1 MNFQQEINKAVRQ
14 AIREEV
20 NSIGMRAAIREQI
33 EATGV
38 SHGDI
43 KEMITSVADS
53 YFRSAMN
60 GNVEEKI
67 RQIFEEKVKEVVDKE
82 ITKVIGNFHWNG
94 SEAVRS
100 AINNE
105 IAKEVRNGFDVSV
118 TVSKKGG
125 ADNA

>member
-1 MNFQQEINKAVRQ
+1 MNLQQEINKAVRQ
-14 AIREEV
+14 AIMEEV
-20 NSIGMRAAIREQI
+20 NALGMRAAIREQI

-43 KEMITSVADS
+43 KKMIAGIADS

-67 RQIFEEKVKEVVDKE
+67 RQIFEEKIKEVVDKE
-82 ITKVIGNFHWNG
+82 IKSVIGHISWNG
-94 SEAVRS
+94 SEEVRR

-105 IAKEVRNGFDVSV
+105 IAKEVRSGFDVSV
-118 TVSKKGG
+118 TVSQKGG
-125 ADNA
+125 GQ

>member
-1 MNFQQEINKAVRQ
+1 MTLENEINRVVRQ
-14 AIREEV
+14 AIMEEI
-20 NSIGMRAAIREQI
+20 NGLSIRATIREQI

-43 KEMITSVADS
+43 KEMIARTADS

-82 ITKVIGNFHWNG
+82 IREVIGSYSWNG
-94 SEAVRS
+94 SEEVRK

-118 TVSKKGG
+118 TVSAKGR
-125 ADNA
+125 

>member
-1 MNFQQEINKAVRQ
+1 MNLQQEINKAVRQ
-14 AIREEV
+14 AIMEEV
-20 NSIGMRAAIREQI
+20 NALGMRAAIREQI

-38 SHGDI
+38 SHDDI
-43 KEMITSVADS
+43 KEMIAGIADS

-67 RQIFEEKVKEVVDKE
+67 RKIFEEKVKEVVDRQIK
-82 ITKVIGNFHWNG
+82 IVIGNVRWDG
-94 SEAVRS
+94 SEEVRR

-118 TVSKKGG
+118 TVSPKGG
-125 ADNA
+125 GH